1 MDGKCILWG
10 IKVREFIT
18 NGFFNQ
24 KKKKQK
30 KICLKIRIS
39 SYHANRLAG
48 LGGGVEDRGKKIKGH
63 TFF

>member
-1 MDGKCILWG
+1 MVSAYSGEL
-10 IKVREFIT
+10 RLESSLRM
-18 NGFFNQ
+18 GFLTKR
-24 KKKKQK
+24 KKTEK